1 MHNLGQIRHVCL
13 LALAGLPLG
22 GCTLVFAVV
31 QPQAGVSVAAPPG
44 AATASVPLVVD
55 ASTGVVS
62 VTGEVV
68 DANNT
73 QIAAMNLMNAG
84 PAPASRHQNS
94 NEWRATQALPPGNY
108 VFRAVGTASQGT
120 SPSTSRAEAAF
131 SVTSTVA
138 TPTVTLSL
146 TSPAGDI
153 LVPRGGSAALGL
165 SVGQTATTGPV
176 TLSATGLPAG
186 VTLSPASPQLP
197 AGSGS
202 SALSAALGATQTS
215 TGSGT
220 VRLVARSAG
229 ASDAAVSRTVRVVP
243 ADGPIRFQQAPFL
256 PPNGPQA
263 ATSADGAWRMTAS
276 RTGFSRVW
284 TLRIAR
290 ISNPNDVL
298 DVPMA
303 TWGGAGGS
311 NLGGLLFC
319 PGNPT
324 TTALVLSDNDESDPP
339 LAGRQ
344 GVTYQAKVIRLGP
357 TGAPQLSGQL
367 DGLKFQNAVQP
378 QLGFSGDCSIVGAW
392 SISPIVTTERQVT
405 FANGL
410 STGATFGG
418 WTFADTGQTA
428 APTFSALLTAGTLVL
443 TAPGGQTRSATVP

>member
-1 MHNLGQIRHVCL
+1 MRNRGQIRQLCL
-13 LALAGLPLG
+13 LALGAFPLG

-31 QPQAGVSVAAPPG
+31 QPQAGLPVATLPG
-44 AATASVPLVVD
+44 AATADVPLVVD
-55 ASTGVVS
+55 ASTSVVS
-62 VTGEVV
+62 VSGEVV
-68 DANNT
+68 DASNSQVAT
-73 QIAAMNLMNAG
+73 MTLVNAG

-94 NEWRATQALPPGNY
+94 NEWRATQALPPGSY

-138 TPTVTLSL
+138 TPAVTLSL

-153 LVPRGGSAALGL
+153 LVPRGGSATLNL

-176 TLSATGLPAG
+176 ALSATGLPAG
-186 VTLSPASPQLP
+186 VTLSPASPQVAVGAGSSPLP
-197 AGSGS
+197 AT
-202 SALSAALGATQTS
+202 LSATPTA

-220 VRLVARSAG
+220 ARLVAQSAG
-229 ASDAAVSRTVRVVP
+229 ARDAVVSRTVRVVP
-243 ADGPIRFQQAPFL
+243 ADGAITFRQAPFL
-256 PPNGPQA
+256 SGNGPQA
-263 ATSADGAWRMTAS
+263 VTSADGAWRMTAS
-276 RTGFSRVW
+276 RTGLSRVW
-284 TLRIAR
+284 TLRIQR
-290 ISNPNDVL
+290 IANPNDVL
-298 DVPMA
+298 DVTMA

-319 PGNPT
+319 PGSPT

-344 GVTYQAKVIRLGP
+344 GVTYQAKVIRLGA

-378 QLGFSGDCSIVGAW
+378 QLGFSGDCSIVGTW
-392 SISPIVTTERQVT
+392 SISPIVATERQVS

-410 STGATFGG
+410 STGASFGG
-418 WTFADTGQTA
+418 WTFADSGQTA
-428 APTFSALLTAGTLVL
+428 APTFSARLTAGTLVL
-443 TAPGGQTRSATVP
+443 TAPGGQTRSAQVP